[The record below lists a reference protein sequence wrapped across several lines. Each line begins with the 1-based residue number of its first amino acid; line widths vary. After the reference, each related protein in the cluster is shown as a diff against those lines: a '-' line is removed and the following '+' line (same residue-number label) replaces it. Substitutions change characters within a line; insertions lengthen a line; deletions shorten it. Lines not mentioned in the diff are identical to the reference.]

1 MWLESEA
8 LALEKYIVTMT
19 LDALAWVAF
28 IVLGGIMILASRAIS
43 ESSEGASREKQEGTR
58 FVAVTVGLFILLA
71 VVALITGD
79 DIGKNREV

>member
-58 FVAVTVGLFILLA
+58 FVAVTVGLFFILLA

-79 DIGKNREV
+79 DIGKNP